1 MIKKIVGIVAG
12 YIAMSVALFA
22 MFSLLYTILGTTGAF
37 QEGSYFVSNV
47 WLILGFIVFFCAAAL
62 AGFVAVLIA
71 GEPKAATWMGAVILA
86 LGIVIAISQ
95 IAGAPA
101 STVRE
106 AADVPLIDAMNLAQN
121 PVWAIFLNPL
131 IGFAGAIFGGRLR
144 K

>member
-101 STVRE
+101 SMVRE